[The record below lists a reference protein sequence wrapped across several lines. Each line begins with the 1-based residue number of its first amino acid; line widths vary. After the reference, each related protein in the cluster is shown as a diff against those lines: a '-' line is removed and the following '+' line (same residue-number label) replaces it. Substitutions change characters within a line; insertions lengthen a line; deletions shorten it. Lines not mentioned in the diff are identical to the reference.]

1 MDSVILTFPADPSA
15 LAAPACS
22 LSPDS
27 MRERAGAW
35 ASLRDRYLIERTR
48 SENRAM
54 SRWQGEG
61 LVEVQALVEAER
73 DCCPFLAFTLTLGE
87 EWIELETM
95 FPDGVSS
102 GLFPD
107 VG

>member
-1 MDSVILTFPADPSA
+1 
-15 LAAPACS
+15 
-22 LSPDS
+22 
-27 MRERAGAW
+27 
-35 ASLRDRYLIERTR
+35 
-48 SENRAM
+48 M

>member
-1 MDSVILTFPADPSA
+1 MKSAAKIIVSVFA
-15 LAAPACS
+15 
-22 LSPDS
+22 
-27 MRERAGAW
+27 
-35 ASLRDRYLIERTR
+35 
-48 SENRAM
+48 
-54 SRWQGEG
+54 
-61 LVEVQALVEAER
+61 V
-73 DCCPFLAFTLTLGE
+73 LAFTLTLGE